1 MFKKLWVPFILV
13 IFSMVV
19 VCAKLYA
26 SEWPADLL
34 EKIDKLHEL
43 AKEKKEMPATLE
55 GIKVITEDEAY
66 KLWKEKKAIFLDN
79 RVKSQY
85 DTEKIPGALWFF
97 TDDFIKKGPEMAD
110 TLDKN
115 RQYVVYCNGVTCWR
129 SPAMALM
136 LKHLGFKVMWFRKGL
151 PAWKTKGYPTE

>member
-1 MFKKLWVPFILV
+1 MVKKALLPLIMYIFTVILANNL
-13 IFSMVV
+13 F
-19 VCAKLYA
+19 AN
-26 SEWPADLL
+26 EWPANLM
-34 EKIDKLHEL
+34 EKINHLSNL
-43 AKEKKEMPATLE
+43 ASEKKEMPTSLN
-55 GIKVITEDEAY
+55 GIKIISEEEAY

-97 TDDFIKKGPEMAD
+97 TDDFIKKGPAMAD

-115 RQYVVYCNGVTCWR
+115 RDYVVYCNGVACWR
-129 SPAMALM
+129 SPAVALM